1 MASIINLKQ
10 EFQDLIADMLAGKAV
25 NPQRIIELYNFSE
38 SQFFEKNPGFITSN
52 WNWDTNTVNG
62 NEVQGSLLPL
72 QDNRSIINEI
82 IDGQR
87 LVANLGVRK
96 AGTRVGVHVHEAGGA
111 TFVVGGEGAITDF
124 VEGFENTFNP
134 VGNYYFMPYNTPM
147 SATNLSDKDV
157 VLLDIFYVP
166 LDQTEITILEPG
178 YPMYSPPSYFNE
190 AAFVTPSFTEQLIN
204 GSNYAIAQKQFEII
218 GDVKNLRSININF
231 STIENSDTIN
241 IDQSTAGGGTITS
254 NALFLEQA
262 QKLNGIYFNSAAGN
276 DKIIGSQSNDFIRA
290 GSGDDFIDAKEGN
303 DLIRGGSGQD
313 IMSGGLG
320 ADLFLYTFDQI
331 DNSLDIIKDF
341 NQSSGDKLV
350 VETGINVEADSGF
363 IVLSYLEF
371 EVKVDIGNDWN
382 AENIIEYTNSSIT
395 EI

>member
-25 NPQRIIELYNFSE
+25 NPQQILELYKFSE

-52 WNWDTNTVNG
+52 WNWDTNTLNG

-124 VEGFENTFNP
+124 VEGFEDTFNP

-147 SATNLSDKDV
+147 SATNLSDEDV

-166 LDQTEITILEPG
+166 LDKTAITILEPG
-178 YPMYSPPSYFNE
+178 YSSYFPPSYFDE
-190 AAFVTPSFTEQLIN
+190 AAFVSPSFTEQLIN
-204 GSNYAIAQKQFEII
+204 GNNYAIERKQFEIL
-218 GDVKNLRSININF
+218 GDVKNLRPINIDF

-254 NALFLEQA
+254 NALFLEQG

-276 DKIIGSQSNDFIRA
+276 DKIIGSQFNDFIRA
-290 GSGDDFIDAKEGN
+290 GSGNDFIDAKEGN

-363 IVLSYLEF
+363 IILSYLEF

-382 AENIIEYTNSSIT
+382 SENIIEYANSSIT

>member
-10 EFQDLIADMLAGKAV
+10 EFQNLIADILAGKAV
-25 NPQRIIELYNFSE
+25 DPQHILELYKFSE
-38 SQFFEKNPGFITSN
+38 SQFYEKNPGFITSN
-52 WNWDTNTVNG
+52 WNWDTNTLNG

-124 VEGFENTFNP
+124 VEGFEDSFNP

-147 SATNLSDKDV
+147 SATNLSDEDV

-166 LDQTEITILEPG
+166 LDKTAITILEPG
-178 YPMYSPPSYFNE
+178 YSSYSPPSYFDE
-190 AAFVTPSFTEQLIN
+190 AAFVSPSFTEQLIN
-204 GSNYAIAQKQFEII
+204 GNNYAIERKQFEIL
-218 GDVKNLRSININF
+218 GDVKNLRPINIDF

-254 NALFLEQA
+254 NALFLEQG

-276 DKIIGSQSNDFIRA
+276 DKIIGSQFNDFIRA
-290 GSGDDFIDAKEGN
+290 GSGNDFIDAKEGN

-313 IMSGGLG
+313 IISGGLG

-363 IVLSYLEF
+363 IILSYLEF
-371 EVKVDIGNDWN
+371 EVKVDIGNDWDS
-382 AENIIEYTNSSIT
+382 ENIIECANSNII

>member
-10 EFQDLIADMLAGKAV
+10 EFQNLIADILAGKAV
-25 NPQRIIELYNFSE
+25 DPQHILELYKFSE
-38 SQFFEKNPGFITSN
+38 SQFYEKNPGFITSN
-52 WNWDTNTVNG
+52 WNWDTNTLNG

-124 VEGFENTFNP
+124 VEGFEDTFNP

-147 SATNLSDKDV
+147 SATNLSDEDV

-166 LDQTEITILEPG
+166 LDKTAITILEPG
-178 YPMYSPPSYFNE
+178 YSSYSPPSYFDE
-190 AAFVTPSFTEQLIN
+190 AAFVSPSFTEQLIN
-204 GSNYAIAQKQFEII
+204 GNNYAIERKQFEIL
-218 GDVKNLRSININF
+218 GDVKNLRPINIDF

-254 NALFLEQA
+254 NALFLEQG

-276 DKIIGSQSNDFIRA
+276 DKIIGSQFNDFIRA
-290 GSGDDFIDAKEGN
+290 GSGNDFIDAKEGN

-313 IMSGGLG
+313 IISGGLG

-363 IVLSYLEF
+363 IILSYLEF
-371 EVKVDIGNDWN
+371 EVKVDIGNDWDS
-382 AENIIEYTNSSIT
+382 ENIIECANSNII

>member
-1 MASIINLKQ
+1 MTSINNLKK
-10 EFQDLIADMLAGKAV
+10 EFQNLIADILAGKAV
-25 NPQRIIELYNFSE
+25 DPQQILELYKFSE

-218 GDVKNLRSININF
+218 GDVKNLRPININF

-382 AENIIEYTNSSIT
+382 AENIIEYANSSIT

>member
-1 MASIINLKQ
+1 MKK
-10 EFQDLIADMLAGKAV
+10 EFQNLIADILAGKAV
-25 NPQRIIELYNFSE
+25 DPQKILELYKFSE

-190 AAFVTPSFTEQLIN
+190 AAFVTPRFTEQLIN

>member
-10 EFQDLIADMLAGKAV
+10 EFQNLIADILAGKAV
-25 NPQRIIELYNFSE
+25 DPQQILELYKFSE
-38 SQFFEKNPGFITSN
+38 SQFYEKNPGFITSN

-72 QDNRSIINEI
+72 QNNRSIINEI

-254 NALFLEQA
+254 NALFLEQS

-363 IVLSYLEF
+363 IVLNYLEF

-382 AENIIEYTNSSIT
+382 AENIIEYANSSIT

>member
-1 MASIINLKQ
+1 MTSINNLKK
-10 EFQDLIADMLAGKAV
+10 EFQNLIADILAGKAV
-25 NPQRIIELYNFSE
+25 DPQQILELYKFSE

-72 QDNRSIINEI
+72 QNNRSIINEI

-363 IVLSYLEF
+363 ILLRYLEF

-382 AENIIEYTNSSIT
+382 AENIIEYANSSIT

>member
-10 EFQDLIADMLAGKAV
+10 EFQNLIADILAGKAV
-25 NPQRIIELYNFSE
+25 DPQQILELYKFSE
-38 SQFFEKNPGFITSN
+38 SQFFEENPGFITSN

-72 QDNRSIINEI
+72 QNNRSIINEI

-363 IVLSYLEF
+363 IVLNYLEF

-382 AENIIEYTNSSIT
+382 AENIIEYANSSIT

>member
-10 EFQDLIADMLAGKAV
+10 EFQDLIADILAGKAV
-25 NPQRIIELYNFSE
+25 DPQHILELYKFSE
-38 SQFFEKNPGFITSN
+38 SQFYEKNPGFITSN
-52 WNWDTNTVNG
+52 WNWDTNTLNG

-124 VEGFENTFNP
+124 VEGFEDTFNP

-147 SATNLSDKDV
+147 SATNLSDEDV

-166 LDQTEITILEPG
+166 LDKTAITILEPG
-178 YPMYSPPSYFNE
+178 YSSYSPPSYFDE
-190 AAFVTPSFTEQLIN
+190 AAFVSPSFTEQLIN
-204 GSNYAIAQKQFEII
+204 GNNYAIERKQFEIL
-218 GDVKNLRSININF
+218 GDVKNLRPINIDF

-254 NALFLEQA
+254 NALFLDQA

-276 DKIIGSQSNDFIRA
+276 DKIIGSQFNDFIRA
-290 GSGDDFIDAKEGN
+290 GSGNDFIDAKEGN

-382 AENIIEYTNSSIT
+382 AENIIEYANSSIT

>member
-1 MASIINLKQ
+1 MASINNLMK
-10 EFQDLIADMLAGKAV
+10 EFQNLIADILAGKAV
-25 NPQRIIELYNFSE
+25 DPQHILELYKFSE
-38 SQFFEKNPGFITSN
+38 SQFYEKNPGFITSN
-52 WNWDTNTVNG
+52 WNWDTNTLNG

-72 QDNRSIINEI
+72 QDNRSITNEI

-124 VEGFENTFNP
+124 VEGFEDSFNP

-147 SATNLSDKDV
+147 SATNLSNEDV

-166 LDQTEITILEPG
+166 LDKTAITILEPG
-178 YPMYSPPSYFNE
+178 YSSYSPPSYFDE
-190 AAFVTPSFTEQLIN
+190 AAFVSPSFTEQLIN
-204 GSNYAIAQKQFEII
+204 GNNYAIERKQFEIL
-218 GDVKNLRSININF
+218 GDVKNLRPINIDF

-254 NALFLEQA
+254 NALFLEQG

-276 DKIIGSQSNDFIRA
+276 DKIIGSQFNDFIRA
-290 GSGDDFIDAKEGN
+290 GSGNDFIDAKEGN

-363 IVLSYLEF
+363 ILLSYLEF
-371 EVKVDIGNDWN
+371 EVKVDIGNDWDS
-382 AENIIEYTNSSIT
+382 ENIIEYVNSSIT

>member
-25 NPQRIIELYNFSE
+25 NPQHILELYKFSE
-38 SQFFEKNPGFITSN
+38 SQFYEKNPGFITSN
-52 WNWDTNTVNG
+52 WNWDTNTLNG

-124 VEGFENTFNP
+124 VEGFEDTFNP

-147 SATNLSDKDV
+147 SATNLSDEDV

-166 LDQTEITILEPG
+166 LDKTAITILEPG
-178 YPMYSPPSYFNE
+178 YSSYSPPSYFDE
-190 AAFVTPSFTEQLIN
+190 AAFVSPSFTEQLIN
-204 GSNYAIAQKQFEII
+204 GNNYAIERKQFEIL
-218 GDVKNLRSININF
+218 GDVKNLRPINIDF

-254 NALFLEQA
+254 NALFLEQG

-276 DKIIGSQSNDFIRA
+276 DKIIGSQFNDFIRA
-290 GSGDDFIDAKEGN
+290 GSGNDFIDAKEGN

-313 IMSGGLG
+313 IISGGLG

-382 AENIIEYTNSSIT
+382 AENIIEYANSSIT

>member
-1 MASIINLKQ
+1 MASINNLMK
-10 EFQDLIADMLAGKAV
+10 EFQNLIADILAGKAV
-25 NPQRIIELYNFSE
+25 DPQHILELYKFSE
-38 SQFFEKNPGFITSN
+38 SQFYEKNPGFITSN
-52 WNWDTNTVNG
+52 WNWDTNTLNG

-96 AGTRVGVHVHEAGGA
+96 AGTQVGVHVHEAGGA

-124 VEGFENTFNP
+124 VEGFEDSFNP

-147 SATNLSDKDV
+147 SATNLSNEDV

-166 LDQTEITILEPG
+166 LDKTAITILEPG
-178 YPMYSPPSYFNE
+178 YSSYSPPSYFDE
-190 AAFVTPSFTEQLIN
+190 AAFVSPSFTEQLIN
-204 GSNYAIAQKQFEII
+204 GNNYAIERKQFEIL
-218 GDVKNLRSININF
+218 GDVKNLRPINIDF

-241 IDQSTAGGGTITS
+241 IDQSTADGGTITS
-254 NALFLEQA
+254 NALFLEQG

-276 DKIIGSQSNDFIRA
+276 DKIIGSQFNDFIRA
-290 GSGDDFIDAKEGN
+290 GSGNDFIDAKEGN

-363 IVLSYLEF
+363 ILLSYLEF
-371 EVKVDIGNDWN
+371 EVKVDIGNDWDS
-382 AENIIEYTNSSIT
+382 ENIIEYVNSSIT

>member
-1 MASIINLKQ
+1 MASINNLMK
-10 EFQDLIADMLAGKAV
+10 EFQNLIADILAGKAV
-25 NPQRIIELYNFSE
+25 DPQHILELYKFSE
-38 SQFFEKNPGFITSN
+38 SQFYEKNPGFITSN
-52 WNWDTNTVNG
+52 WNWDTNTLNG

-124 VEGFENTFNP
+124 VEGFEDSFNP

-147 SATNLSDKDV
+147 SATNLSNEDV

-166 LDQTEITILEPG
+166 LDKTAITILEPG
-178 YPMYSPPSYFNE
+178 YSSYSPPSYFDE
-190 AAFVTPSFTEQLIN
+190 AAFVSPSFTEQLIN
-204 GSNYAIAQKQFEII
+204 GNNYAIERKQFEIL
-218 GDVKNLRSININF
+218 GDVKNLRPINIDF

-254 NALFLEQA
+254 NALFLEQG

-276 DKIIGSQSNDFIRA
+276 DKIIGSQFNDFIRA
-290 GSGDDFIDAKEGN
+290 GSGNDFIDAKEGN

-363 IVLSYLEF
+363 ILLSYLEF
-371 EVKVDIGNDWN
+371 EVKVDIGNDWDS
-382 AENIIEYTNSSIT
+382 ENIIEYVNSSIT

>member
-10 EFQDLIADMLAGKAV
+10 EFQNLIADILAGKAV
-25 NPQRIIELYNFSE
+25 DPQQILELYKFSE

-72 QDNRSIINEI
+72 QNNRSIINEI

-204 GSNYAIAQKQFEII
+204 ASNYAIAQKQFEII

-363 IVLSYLEF
+363 IVLNYLEF

-382 AENIIEYTNSSIT
+382 AENIIEYANSSIT

>member
-1 MASIINLKQ
+1 M
-10 EFQDLIADMLAGKAV
+10 
-25 NPQRIIELYNFSE
+25 
-38 SQFFEKNPGFITSN
+38 
-52 WNWDTNTVNG
+52 
-62 NEVQGSLLPL
+62 
-72 QDNRSIINEI
+72 
-82 IDGQR
+82 
-87 LVANLGVRK
+87 
-96 AGTRVGVHVHEAGGA
+96 
-111 TFVVGGEGAITDF
+111 VGGEGAITDF

-363 IVLSYLEF
+363 IVLNYLEF

-382 AENIIEYTNSSIT
+382 AENIIEYANSSIT

>member
-10 EFQDLIADMLAGKAV
+10 EFQNLIADILAGKAV
-25 NPQRIIELYNFSE
+25 DPQQILELYKFSE

-72 QDNRSIINEI
+72 QNNRSIINEI

-190 AAFVTPSFTEQLIN
+190 AAFATPSFTEQLIN

-363 IVLSYLEF
+363 IVLNYLEF

-382 AENIIEYTNSSIT
+382 AENIIEYANSSIT

>member
-10 EFQDLIADMLAGKAV
+10 EFQNLIADILAGKAV
-25 NPQRIIELYNFSE
+25 DPQQILELYKFSE

-72 QDNRSIINEI
+72 QNNRSIINEI

-254 NALFLEQA
+254 NALFLEQG

-363 IVLSYLEF
+363 IVLNYLEF

-382 AENIIEYTNSSIT
+382 AENIIEYANSSIT

>member
-10 EFQDLIADMLAGKAV
+10 EFQNLIADILAGKAV
-25 NPQRIIELYNFSE
+25 DPQHILELYKFSE
-38 SQFFEKNPGFITSN
+38 SQFYEKNPGFITSN
-52 WNWDTNTVNG
+52 WNWDTNTLNG

-124 VEGFENTFNP
+124 VEGFEDSFNP

-147 SATNLSDKDV
+147 SATNLSDEDV

-166 LDQTEITILEPG
+166 LDKTAITILEPG
-178 YPMYSPPSYFNE
+178 YSSYSPPSYFDE
-190 AAFVTPSFTEQLIN
+190 AAFVSPSFTEQLIN
-204 GSNYAIAQKQFEII
+204 GNNYAIERKQFEIL
-218 GDVKNLRSININF
+218 GDVKNLRPINIDF

-254 NALFLEQA
+254 NALFLEQG

-276 DKIIGSQSNDFIRA
+276 DKIIGSQFNDFIRA
-290 GSGDDFIDAKEGN
+290 GSGNDFIDAKEGN

-313 IMSGGLG
+313 IISGGLG

-363 IVLSYLEF
+363 IILSYLEF

-382 AENIIEYTNSSIT
+382 SENIIEYAYSSIT

>member
-10 EFQDLIADMLAGKAV
+10 EFQNLIADILAGKAV
-25 NPQRIIELYNFSE
+25 DPQQILELYKFSE

-72 QDNRSIINEI
+72 QNNRSIINEI

-363 IVLSYLEF
+363 IVLNYLEF

-382 AENIIEYTNSSIT
+382 AENIIEYANSSIT

>member
-1 MASIINLKQ
+1 MTSINNLKK
-10 EFQDLIADMLAGKAV
+10 EFQNLIADILAGKAV
-25 NPQRIIELYNFSE
+25 DPQQILELYKFSE

-72 QDNRSIINEI
+72 QNNRSIINEI

-363 IVLSYLEF
+363 IVLNYLEF

-382 AENIIEYTNSSIT
+382 AENIIEYANSSIT